1 MAGKLKNLKS
11 KAEGNLKQTVRD
23 SAQEIWLAGL
33 GAFSKAQEEGTK
45 VFEALVKEGVG
56 LQKKTRALAEDKLAG
71 MTGNV
76 AKAANQWTKTAN
88 EISGKAQSTATE
100 TWDKLEQVFEDR
112 VARALTRLGVPTQ
125 RDVQALAKRVEDLTA
140 SVNGLAGKP
149 ARAAAKKA
157 PAKKVVRKAAK

>member
-76 AKAANQWTKTAN
+76 AKAANQWSKTAN